1 MRLAGTVIPVFHLP
15 MAMLYYVLFS
25 VKNGWFSQVGITEV
39 RKMRVRRTFTSHML
53 LGAPPEPAQNPAEAT
68 NKLSSNTNIL
78 AGSLKA
84 TRATAGKY
92 FKHI

>member
-1 MRLAGTVIPVFHLP
+1 
-15 MAMLYYVLFS
+15 
-25 VKNGWFSQVGITEV
+25 
-39 RKMRVRRTFTSHML
+39 MRVRWTFTSHML
-53 LGAPPEPAQNPAEAT
+53 LGALPEPAQNPAEAT

-84 TRATAGKY
+84 TRAAAGKY